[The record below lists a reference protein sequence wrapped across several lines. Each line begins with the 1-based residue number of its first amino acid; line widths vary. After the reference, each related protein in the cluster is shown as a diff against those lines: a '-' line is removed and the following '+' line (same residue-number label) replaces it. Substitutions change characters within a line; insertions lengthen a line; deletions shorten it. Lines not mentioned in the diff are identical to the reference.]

1 MSHSSTYPRP
11 YFLTEVT
18 LLQRSFREVLYCTV
32 LISAFHQ
39 AGPETFS
46 FSLLLSY
53 AIIGKMG
60 GREEEALR
68 QLLLLLLPVHR
79 MMALLGCWCILA

>member
-18 LLQRSFREVLYCTV
+18 LLQRSFREVCSV
-32 LISAFHQ
+32 LISAFPR

-60 GREEEALR
+60 GREEEDLR